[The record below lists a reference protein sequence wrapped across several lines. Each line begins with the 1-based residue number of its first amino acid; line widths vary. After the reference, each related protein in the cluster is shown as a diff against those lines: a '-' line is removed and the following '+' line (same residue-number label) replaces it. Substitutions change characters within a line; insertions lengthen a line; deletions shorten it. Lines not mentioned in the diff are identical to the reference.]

1 MDANDLQWMCSI
13 STPIVNGADTWL
25 VLELQPDNMKESL
38 RYTQIQSILMNE
50 SFQKEKIDRLAWVD
64 YWMKMMGIDCSCYMS
79 LFIYVVTLVYVM
91 RSHPNSET

>member
-50 SFQKEKIDRLAWVD
+50 CFQEKNW
-64 YWMKMMGIDCSCYMS
+64 
-79 LFIYVVTLVYVM
+79 
-91 RSHPNSET
+91 